1 MSLRDATQFL
11 EVKERVGRQQV
22 LIEALQAEIAQLKL
36 RLGGL
41 QGQINSLR
49 SGRPLLPE
57 VEGDAARQ

>member
-49 SGRPLLPE
+49 SGRPPLPE